1 MTIQFLDKTKL
12 VNATI
17 AIMNNSENKNAKKK
31 KKKKNQKKKKKKK
44 TLTRELIL
52 LNFKN
57 TIFSGNSTIFLQD
70 TQLVRSCMI

>member
-17 AIMNNSENKNAKKK
+17 AIMNNSENKNA
-31 KKKKNQKKKKKKK
+31 KKKKKKK

-70 TQLVRSCMI
+70 TQLV

>member
-31 KKKKNQKKKKKKK
+31 KKKKKIKKKKKKKKK

-70 TQLVRSCMI
+70 TQLV